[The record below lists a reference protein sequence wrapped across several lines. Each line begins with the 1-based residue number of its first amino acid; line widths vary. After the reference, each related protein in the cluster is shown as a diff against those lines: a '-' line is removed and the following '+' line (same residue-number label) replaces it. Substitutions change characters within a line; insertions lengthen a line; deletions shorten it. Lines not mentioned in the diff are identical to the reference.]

1 MSNTGAQRQ
10 RAYRAKQRW
19 RENRKQIN
27 AWVDSGAFFALERL
41 ARRNSVTQREML
53 EKLILDAD
61 KRVLKRIDVDTPAW
75 DEYFGSVTE

>member
-1 MSNTGAQRQ
+1 MSTGAERQ
-10 RAYRAKQRW
+10 RAYRVRQRY

-27 AWVDSGAFFALERL
+27 VWVDSGAFFALERL

-53 EKLILDAD
+53 EQLILDAD

-75 DEYFGSVTE
+75 DEYFGVTE

>member
-1 MSNTGAQRQ
+1 MSSTGARRQ
-10 RAYRAKQRW
+10 RAYRIRQRY

-53 EKLILDAD
+53 EQLILDAD

-75 DEYFGSVTE
+75 DEYFGVTE